1 MPNDLCADSGRCG
14 GVANAVESVREEA
27 ADVTDGTAA
36 RISALADRPGLPGGV
51 RGPAFGLTTTVRAV
65 GTTGVSD
72 DEEASEGG
80 ATAVDDDWAEES
92 VVTLSACTADVTV
105 RDVSAAVEAG
115 IRTSCVSGSI
125 DTTRA
130 DFSGDDCSDHVHHTI
145 RPLNKR

>member
-1 MPNDLCADSGRCG
+1 VRCG

-27 ADVTDGTAA
+27 ADVTDGTTA

-80 ATAVDDDWAEES
+80 ATAVDDEES

-105 RDVSAAVEAG
+105 RDVSAAVEPG